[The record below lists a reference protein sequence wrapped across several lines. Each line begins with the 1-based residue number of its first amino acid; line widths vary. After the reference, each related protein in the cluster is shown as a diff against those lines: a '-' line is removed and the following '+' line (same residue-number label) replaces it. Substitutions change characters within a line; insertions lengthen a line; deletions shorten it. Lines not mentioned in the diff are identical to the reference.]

1 VASHLNKWLKTILFL
16 LGSAFLTRFIP
27 FSSLFRN
34 LDTMIHEF
42 GHALVTLLLSGKV
55 LRIELYADHSGVT
68 YSSMLTPGRSILVSL
83 AGYMCASL
91 FAWLLF
97 VLYRKGRHVW
107 GLGIMTA
114 VAAVSLLLYVRGEF
128 GMLWLTGFITLNA
141 VIMIFG
147 AKFAKFY
154 YLLLAFLT
162 LEESVVSAMYVGW
175 MSWTRPSAAGDATN
189 LAGETFMPALFWGT
203 LFAVFALWCAKGALT
218 SFFGKSVASGGRS
231 RRVRQRN
238 A

>member
-1 VASHLNKWLKTILFL
+1 MTRLNKWVKTILFL
-16 LGSAFLTRFIP
+16 LGSVFLTRFIP

-42 GHALVTLLLSGKV
+42 GHALMTLLLSGKV

-83 AGYMCASL
+83 AGYISASL

-97 VLYRKGRHVW
+97 YLYRKGLHMW

-114 VAAVSLLLYVRGEF
+114 VALVSLLLYVRGEF
-128 GMLWLTGFITLNA
+128 GMLWLTGFIVLNV

-147 AKFAKFY
+147 AKIVKFY
-154 YLLLAFLT
+154 YLILAFLT
-162 LEESVVSAMYVGW
+162 LEESVVSAVYVGL
-175 MSWTRPSAAGDATN
+175 MSWTQPSRAGDAAN
-189 LAGETFMPALFWGT
+189 LAQQTFLPALFWGT
-203 LFAVFALWCAKGALT
+203 LFALFALWCANRALT
-218 SFFGKSVASGGRS
+218 LFFRKESTSRAPRA
-231 RRVRQRN
+231 RRVRR

>member
-1 VASHLNKWLKTILFL
+1 MNKWLKTILFL
-16 LGSAFLTRFIP
+16 VASVFLTRFIP

-42 GHALVTLLLSGKV
+42 AHALMTLVLSGKV

-68 YSSMLTPGRSILVSL
+68 YSSMLTAGRSIFVSL
-83 AGYMCASL
+83 AGYIGASL

-97 VLYRKGRHVW
+97 YLYRKGRYMW

-114 VAAVSLLLYVRGEF
+114 VALVSLVLYVRGEF
-128 GMLWLTGFITLNA
+128 GMLWLTGFIALNV

-147 AKFAKFY
+147 VKIAKYY
-154 YLLLAFLT
+154 YLLLAFIT
-162 LEESVVSAMYVGW
+162 LEESVVGAMYIGW
-175 MSWTRPSAAGDATN
+175 LSWTRPSQAGDAAN
-189 LAGETFMPALFWGT
+189 LAHQTFMPALFWGT
-203 LFAVFALWCAKGALT
+203 LFALFALWCARGAL
-218 SFFGKSVASGGRS
+218 SLFFRKEGTANGSKSKS
-231 RRVRQRN
+231 RGLNR